1 MTRITNRGS
10 RDYKTG
16 QKGLQIEAGS
26 EVTKWGKRITNRDKR
41 ITNQGR
47 DYKMGQKDYKSGQ
60 GLQIGAEH
68 MCRYKVKQHLIV
80 LKLDSVSI
88 NKILVTNFVT
98 MHVSQNLNFM

>member
-1 MTRITNRGS
+1 
-10 RDYKTG
+10 
-16 QKGLQIEAGS
+16 
-26 EVTKWGKRITNRDKR
+26 
-41 ITNQGR
+41 
-47 DYKMGQKDYKSGQ
+47 MGQKDYKSGQ

-98 MHVSQNLNFM
+98 MHVSQNLNFMWNVSTQWNQQLIRYVFSKVIKCLEQNIRKKTDCKRPANTKQMN